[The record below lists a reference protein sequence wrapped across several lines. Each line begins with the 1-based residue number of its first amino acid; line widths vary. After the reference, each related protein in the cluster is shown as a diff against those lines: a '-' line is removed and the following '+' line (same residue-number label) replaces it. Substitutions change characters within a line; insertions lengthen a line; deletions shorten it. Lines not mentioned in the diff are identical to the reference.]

1 MTRIEDISAFVY
13 ALVDTTVS
21 KDQASI
27 LMDTINH
34 IDCDHKKV
42 VSINNVLNDR
52 LNELCKTVDCT
63 SGNWNGAIKKIA
75 TLVEDNK
82 KFRQYFEDITKE
94 AKIDWNVPYSG
105 LSGVIGGRIK
115 DLTNTVQ
122 DLKKQI
128 ASNQS
133 QVDLRYENAKSEAE
147 AARLE
152 ASTYN
157 LLIDLLLKRL
167 CGLMISKV

>member
-13 ALVDTTVS
+13 ALVDTQVS
-21 KDQASI
+21 KAQASI
-27 LMDTINH
+27 LMDHINQ
-34 IDCDHKKV
+34 IDYDYKKV
-42 VSINNVLNDR
+42 TSVNKLLNER
-52 LNELCKTVDCT
+52 LSELCKTVDCT
-63 SGNWNGAIKKIA
+63 SGNWNGAIEKIT
-75 TLVEDNK
+75 TLVEDDK
-82 KFRQYFEDITKE
+82 MFRQYHEDITKE
-94 AKIDWNVPYSG
+94 AKIDWTVPYSG

-133 QVDLRYENAKSEAE
+133 QVDLRYQNAKSEAE